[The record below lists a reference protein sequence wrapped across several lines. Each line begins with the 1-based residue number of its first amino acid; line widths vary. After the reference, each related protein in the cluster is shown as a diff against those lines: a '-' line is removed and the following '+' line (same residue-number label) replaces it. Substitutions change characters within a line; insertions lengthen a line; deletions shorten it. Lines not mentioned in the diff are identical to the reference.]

1 MDKVWMSHPRIDDG
15 KRKIEV
21 SRSALRHYQRA
32 GWAETDPPPP
42 PTPRRQARGKQ
53 AEQTTE
59 APATAGASALP
70 ETKSPRARRATRGD
84 E

>member
-1 MDKVWMSHPRIDDG
+1 MDKVWVSHPHIDDG
-15 KRKIEV
+15 ERKIEV
-21 SRSALRHYQRA
+21 SRSALRHCQRA

-42 PTPRRQARGKQ
+42 PTPRRQASEQQ
-53 AEQTTE
+53 AEQTSE

-70 ETKSPRARRATRGD
+70 DKSPRGRRVPRGD